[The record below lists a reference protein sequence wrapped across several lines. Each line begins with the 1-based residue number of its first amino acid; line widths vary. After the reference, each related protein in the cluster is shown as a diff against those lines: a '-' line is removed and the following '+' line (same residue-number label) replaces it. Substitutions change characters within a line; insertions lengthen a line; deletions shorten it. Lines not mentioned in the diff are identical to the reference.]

1 MPKTVSLSW
10 FILFIFG
17 SKLLMRILLI
27 GGGGREH
34 AMAWRISQSPLCE
47 TLYIAPG
54 NAGTALCGNNIDLE
68 VLDFEKVA
76 EFVVENKLDM
86 VVVGPEEPLVRGM
99 CDFFAE
105 APGLQHIK
113 FVGPSA
119 AGAMLEGS
127 KAFAKAFMERHDI
140 PTAAYR
146 SFTEEQLDE
155 GLEYIRKIIPP
166 YVLKADGLAAGKG
179 VVISNSSEEA
189 ERTLTEMLQ
198 GKLFGEASKKV
209 VVEEFLDGR
218 EMSVFVITDGVNYKM
233 LPSAKDYKRV
243 GEHDTGPNTG
253 GMGTVSPVPFADDK
267 LMERIEE
274 RIIRPTIKGLR
285 EEAIPYCGFIFF
297 GLMIVNGNPNV
308 IEYNVRLGDPEAEAI
323 LPRIQSD
330 FLELLHNCSTG
341 QLKSYQ
347 VETLPQTALTLMLC
361 SGGYPGVYET
371 GLEIKGL
378 EKESGY
384 KLFYAGVKK
393 QNGKYVTAGGRVIG
407 ITVLAAGIEEARKI
421 VYDTASKIDFK
432 GMYYR
437 RDIGK
442 DLLK

>member
-1 MPKTVSLSW
+1 
-10 FILFIFG
+10 
-17 SKLLMRILLI
+17 MRILLI

-34 AMAWRISQSPLCE
+34 AMAWRIFQSPLCE
-47 TLYIAPG
+47 KLFIAPG
-54 NAGTALCGNNIDLE
+54 NAGTALCGKNVDLD
-68 VLDFEKVA
+68 VLDFEKVE
-76 EFVVENKLDM
+76 EFAIFHKLDM

-99 CDFFAE
+99 ADHFA
-105 APGLQHIK
+105 ATPGLQHIM
-113 FVGPSA
+113 FVGPPA

-127 KAFAKAFMERHDI
+127 KAFAKAFMKRHHI

-146 SFTEEQLDE
+146 SFTEDQLAD
-155 GLEYIRKIIPP
+155 GLEYISKIMPP

-189 ERTLTEMLQ
+189 AQTLTDMLR
-198 GKLFGEASKKV
+198 GKLFGEASEKV
-209 VVEEFLDGR
+209 VVEEFLNGR
-218 EMSVFVITDGVNYKM
+218 EMSVFVITDGKNYKM

-253 GMGTVSPVPFADDK
+253 GMGTVSPVPFADEI

-274 RIIRPTIKGLR
+274 RIIKPTITGLQK
-285 EEAIPYCGFIFF
+285 EGIPYCGFIFF
-297 GLMIVNGNPNV
+297 GLMIVNGNPYV

-330 FLELLHNCSTG
+330 FLELLRDCCTG
-341 QLKSYQ
+341 RLKSHK
-347 VETLPQTALTLMLC
+347 VETLPQTALTLMIC
-361 SGGYPGVYET
+361 SGGYPGEYEK

-378 EKESGY
+378 QEAPGQ
-384 KLFYAGVKK
+384 KLFYAGVKH
-393 QNGKYVTAGGRVIG
+393 QNDKYLTAGGRVIA
-407 ITVLAAGIEEARKI
+407 ITALAQGIEEARTI
-421 VYDTASKIDFK
+421 AYDTASKIDFK
-432 GMYYR
+432 GKYYR